1 VRSVDGSARPLL
13 KPWYRLAAGAERV
26 TLRFGESLL
35 ELEGRAAST
44 LLPELLPRL
53 DGTRTVDEIVA
64 ALGMPIRPAIE
75 HALALLAAHGLL
87 TEAPA
92 PGLHDGCRRSAE
104 LLSAT
109 DPHRRSP
116 RELAQRLGEARVAI
130 VGAAQ
135 TAEEVARLLQLAG
148 VAVVARAAWAEP
160 LPEAT
165 ELALAAPRGDELALL
180 DAWNEGMLH
189 AGVPWL
195 QLLPFDGALA
205 AVGPLFLPGET
216 ACHRCYRLRRAA
228 HLPRGGDPL
237 GPGRYPSAPA
247 LDAVQ
252 AGLGA
257 TVALRRL
264 TGGGGL
270 DAGVLLALEAA
281 PELTLTRHVV
291 YRVPRCPACSPAQ
304 AQAVLSPWHEESAVA
319 A

>member
-1 VRSVDGSARPLL
+1 MDGSARPLL
-13 KPWYRLAAGAERV
+13 KPWYRLATGAERV
-26 TLRFGESLL
+26 TLRFGKSLL

-44 LLPELLPRL
+44 LLPELLPLL

-64 ALGMPIRPAIE
+64 ALGAPIRPAIE
-75 HALALLAAHGLL
+75 HALALLDEHGLL

-92 PGLHDGCRRSAE
+92 RELHDGGRRSAE
-104 LLSAT
+104 LLAAT
-109 DPHRRSP
+109 DTRGRSP
-116 RELAQRLGEARVAI
+116 RELAQRLRESRVAI
-130 VGAAQ
+130 VGTARS
-135 TAEEVARLLQLAG
+135 AEEVARLLRLAG
-148 VAVVARAAWAEP
+148 VAVVERTEWTEP
-160 LPEAT
+160 LPAAT
-165 ELALAAPRGDELALL
+165 ELALAAPHGDELSLL
-180 DAWNEGMLH
+180 DAWNERMLD
-189 AGVPWL
+189 AAVPWL

-237 GPGRYPSAPA
+237 GPGHYPSAPA

-252 AGLGA
+252 AGLTA
-257 TVALRRL
+257 TVALRWL
-264 TGGGGL
+264 ADAGGL

-281 PELTLTRHVV
+281 PELTLTRHLV

-304 AQAVLSPWHEESAVA
+304 AQAVLSPWHEESTVA

>member
-1 VRSVDGSARPLL
+1 MDGSARPLL

-64 ALGMPIRPAIE
+64 VLGAPIRPAIE
-75 HALALLAAHGLL
+75 HALALLAEHGLL

-92 PGLHDGCRRSAE
+92 AELHDGGRRSAE
-104 LLSAT
+104 LLAAT
-109 DPHRRSP
+109 DARRRSP
-116 RELAQRLGEARVAI
+116 HELAQRLSEAHVAI

-160 LPEAT
+160 LPAAT
-165 ELALAAPRGDELALL
+165 ELVLAAPRGEELPLL
-180 DAWNEGMLH
+180 GAWNERML
-189 AGVPWL
+189 AAAVPWL
-195 QLLPFDGALA
+195 QLLPFDGVFA

-216 ACHRCYRLRRAA
+216 ACHDCYRLRRAA

-237 GPGRYPSAPA
+237 GPGRYSSAPA

-252 AGLGA
+252 AGIAA

-264 TGGGGL
+264 TGGGL
-270 DAGVLLALEAA
+270 DAGVLLAVEAA

-304 AQAVLSPWHEESAVA
+304 AQAVLSPWHEESGVA